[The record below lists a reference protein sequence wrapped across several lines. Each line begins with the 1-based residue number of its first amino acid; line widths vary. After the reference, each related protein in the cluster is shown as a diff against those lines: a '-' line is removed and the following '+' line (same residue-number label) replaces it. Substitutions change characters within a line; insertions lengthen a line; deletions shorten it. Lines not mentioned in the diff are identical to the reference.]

1 MLCLENCRLS
11 GTRFVIAY
19 GWSVDAASGSG
30 VVRVYVAYSQSEYP
44 MFASTPAPRPRSRN
58 VPKISKTAAFTRMI
72 LIIGATLGS
81 LVLAIRFSSSD
92 TCAEVVCRLDESH
105 ATTGLAVVATPPAIP
120 PRAMGTR

>member
-1 MLCLENCRLS
+1 
-11 GTRFVIAY
+11 
-19 GWSVDAASGSG
+19 
-30 VVRVYVAYSQSEYP
+30 

-81 LVLAIRFSSSD
+81 LVLAIRFSSSN

-105 ATTGLAVVATPPAIP
+105 ATTGLAVVGTPPAMP
-120 PRAMGTR
+120 PRAVGTR